1 MEELFYALLQDVY
14 FAEKQLVKT
23 LPKLAKNSA
32 NEKLQEAFINHYD
45 ETEEQVARL
54 EKVFEAI
61 GKRARG
67 KTSDAILGIVAEG
80 QKVIDEVDDE
90 VLRDAGIIAAAQAA
104 EHYEIALRAAQR
116 EGRRGLMAST
126 YILPSRARIKTTTR
140 TVPSTPPGAY
150 PQLALVGP
158 GRQRANE

>member
-1 MEELFYALLQDVY
+1 MRSMEELFYALLQDVY

-67 KTSDAILGIVAEG
+67 KTCDAILGIVAEG
-80 QKVIDEVDDE
+80 QKLIDEVDDE
-90 VLRDAGIIAAAQAA
+90 VLRDAGSGRPSCR
-104 EHYEIALRAAQR
+104 AL
-116 EGRRGLMAST
+116 
-126 YILPSRARIKTTTR
+126 
-140 TVPSTPPGAY
+140 
-150 PQLALVGP
+150 
-158 GRQRANE
+158 

>member
-1 MEELFYALLQDVY
+1 MRSMEELFYALLQDVY

-61 GKRARG
+61 GLTTARLT
-67 KTSDAILGIVAEG
+67 KISDHRIG
-80 QKVIDEVDDE
+80 
-90 VLRDAGIIAAAQAA
+90 
-104 EHYEIALRAAQR
+104 
-116 EGRRGLMAST
+116 S
-126 YILPSRARIKTTTR
+126 SRC
-140 TVPSTPPGAY
+140 
-150 PQLALVGP
+150 
-158 GRQRANE
+158 